1 MAKSYLH
8 SGIGARLA
16 GIAAIAVTLFLGLS
30 FVLTADRAE
39 AQKKEAPK
47 KVDAPTSTPK
57 SSWVKLCDKGTLS
70 AKDKE
75 GKELKK
81 EVNICHTLAER
92 IDATSGMVIV
102 SAGLNQVKVDAEEKQ
117 IFRIILPLGVV
128 LPAGVGVTFFPKDVW
143 AKVEK
148 NEKLEK
154 DDEKKLKQVKMG
166 FLFCNLVGC
175 HIEAEAKEDLVKELK
190 TSAGFIVTT
199 ANMSGIGV
207 NLRVPLGGFNEA
219 LAGPPTDTKKFAAA
233 RQKLMEDI
241 AERRKQMIEEMKTK
255 QEELNKMQ
263 PNVAPP
269 DAKKPPA
276 TAKK

>member
-16 GIAAIAVTLFLGLS
+16 GIAAIAVTLILGLS

-39 AQKKEAPK
+39 AQKKDSAK
-47 KVDAPTSTPK
+47 KVDGPTSTPK
-57 SSWVKLCDKGTLS
+57 SSWVKLCDKGTLT

-102 SAGLNQVKVDAEEKQ
+102 SAGLNQVKVDKEEKQ
-117 IFRIILPLGVV
+117 IFRVILPLGVV

-154 DDEKKLKQVKMG
+154 DDEKKLQPLKMG

-175 HIEAEAKEDLVKELK
+175 HIEVEAKEDLVKYLK

-207 NLRVPLGGFNEA
+207 NLRVPLAGFNEA

-241 AERRKQMIEEMKTK
+241 AERRKQMIAELKKK

-263 PNVAPP
+263 PNVAAP
-269 DAKKPPA
+269 DAKKSPA
-276 TAKK
+276 TPKK

>member
-16 GIAAIAVTLFLGLS
+16 GIAAIAVTLCLGLS

-39 AQKKEAPK
+39 AQKKTEK
-47 KVDAPTSTPK
+47 KADVPTSTPK
-57 SSWVKLCDKGTLS
+57 SSWVKLCDTGTLT

-75 GKELKK
+75 GKDLKK

-92 IDATSGMVIV
+92 IDATSGIVIV
-102 SAGLNQVKVDAEEKQ
+102 SAGLNQVKVDNEEKQ

-175 HIEAEAKEDLVKELK
+175 HIEGEAKEDLVKELK

-207 NLRVPLGGFNEA
+207 NLRVPLAGFNEA
-219 LAGPPTDTKKFAAA
+219 LAGPPTDTKKFAEA
-233 RQKLMEDI
+233 RKKLMEDI
-241 AERRKQMIEEMKTK
+241 AERRKQMIADLQKK

-263 PNVAPP
+263 PNVTTP
-269 DAKKPPA
+269 DSKKPPA
-276 TAKK
+276 APKK

>member
-16 GIAAIAVTLFLGLS
+16 GMAAIAVTLILGLS

-39 AQKKEAPK
+39 AQKKTEK
-47 KVDAPTSTPK
+47 KADVPTSTPK

-70 AKDKE
+70 AKDKD

-92 IDATSGMVIV
+92 IDATTGMVIV

-128 LPAGVGVTFFPKDVW
+128 LPAGVGVTFFPKDIW

-154 DDEKKLKQVKMG
+154 AETDKLKTLKIG

-175 HIEAEAKEDLVKELK
+175 HIEAEAKEDLVKDLK

-207 NLRVPLGGFNEA
+207 NLRVPLAGFNEA
-219 LAGPPTDTKKFAAA
+219 LAGAPTDTKKFAEA
-233 RQKLMEDI
+233 RKKLMEDI
-241 AERRKQMIEEMKTK
+241 AERRKQMIADLQKK

-263 PNVAPP
+263 PNVGGPE
-269 DAKKPPA
+269 AKKPPA
-276 TAKK
+276 TPKK